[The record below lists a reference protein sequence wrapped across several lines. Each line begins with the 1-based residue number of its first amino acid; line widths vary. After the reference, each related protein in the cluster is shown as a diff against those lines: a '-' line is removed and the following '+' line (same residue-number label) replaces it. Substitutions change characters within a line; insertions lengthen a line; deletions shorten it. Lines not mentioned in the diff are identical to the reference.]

1 MAFSPVV
8 ARAGA
13 HVRVRDLTH
22 VYRVERVLRPALAG
36 VSLEVRPGEFLSII
50 GPSGCGKSTLLRL
63 VAGLLPVQRGEVTI
77 DGAPPRVVQ
86 RAKALGIVF
95 QDPALLPWRTVE
107 ANVRLPLE
115 LHAGRDCAAEE
126 RVAQLLELVGLRSFG
141 RYYPHQL
148 SGGMRQ
154 RVALA
159 RALAT
164 DPPLLLMDEPF
175 AALDDITRT
184 ELRLE
189 LCRITE
195 QARKTVLFVTHSVA
209 EAVLLSDR
217 VVVMSGAPGVIH
229 AVVEIAIPRPRTAD
243 SDTSPAFTE
252 HVRHLRALLW
262 EGFARTSASAFP
274 GRAEARDVV
283 DEGHR

>member
-1 MAFSPVV
+1 MAPSPTT

-13 HVRVRDLTH
+13 RVRVRALSH
-22 VYRVERVLRPALAG
+22 AYRVDGALRPALAD
-36 VSLEVRPGEFLSII
+36 VSLDVQPGEFLSII

-63 VAGLLPVQRGEVTI
+63 VAGLLPVQWGEVTI
-77 DGAPPRVVQ
+77 DGAPPRAAQ

-95 QDPALLPWRTVE
+95 QDPALLPWRTVA

-115 LHAGRDCAAEE
+115 LNSGHGRDADT
-126 RVAQLLELVGLRSFG
+126 RVVQLLDLVGLRGFG
-141 RYYPHQL
+141 HYYPHQL
-148 SGGMRQ
+148 SGGMQQ

-164 DPPLLLMDEPF
+164 DPPLLLMDEPL

-195 QARKTVLFVTHSVA
+195 QTRKTVLFVTHSIG

-217 VVVMSGAPGVIH
+217 VAVMTHAPGAIR
-229 AVVEIAIPRPRTAD
+229 AVVAIDLPRPRAPD
-243 SDTSPAFTE
+243 SDTSPAFVE
-252 HVRHLRALLW
+252 HVRRLRALLW
-262 EGFARTSASAFP
+262 EG
-274 GRAEARDVV
+274 
-283 DEGHR
+283 

>member
-1 MAFSPVV
+1 MALSPTT

-13 HVRVRDLTH
+13 RVRVRDLTH
-22 VYRVERVLRPALAG
+22 AYRVDGTPRPALVG
-36 VSLEVRPGEFLSII
+36 VSLDTRPGEFLSII

-63 VAGLLPVQRGEVTI
+63 VAGLLPVQHGEVTI
-77 DGAPPRVVQ
+77 DGAPPRAAQ
-86 RAKALGIVF
+86 QARALGIVF
-95 QDPALLPWRTVE
+95 QDAALLPWRTVE
-107 ANVRLPLE
+107 ANIRLPLE
-115 LHAGRDCAAEE
+115 LNRAGRTGE
-126 RVAQLLELVGLRSFG
+126 RVAELLDLVGLRGFG

-148 SGGMRQ
+148 SGGMQQ

-175 AALDDITRT
+175 GALDDITRT

-195 QARKTVLFVTHSVA
+195 QTRKTVLFVTHSIG

-217 VVVMSGAPGVIH
+217 VAVMTRAPGTIR
-229 AVVEIAIPRPRTAD
+229 AVVAIDLPRPRAPD
-243 SDTSPAFTE
+243 SDTSPAFVE
-252 HVRHLRALLW
+252 HVRRLRALLW
-262 EGFARTSASAFP
+262 EG
-274 GRAEARDVV
+274 
-283 DEGHR
+283 

>member
-1 MAFSPVV
+1 MALSPTT
-8 ARAGA
+8 ARTGA
-13 HVRVRDLTH
+13 RVRVRDLTH
-22 VYRVERVLRPALAG
+22 AYRVDGTLRPALVG
-36 VSLEVRPGEFLSII
+36 VSLDARPGEFLSII

-63 VAGLLPVQRGEVTI
+63 VAGLLPVQQGEVTI
-77 DGAPPRVVQ
+77 DGAPPRAAQ
-86 RAKALGIVF
+86 RARALGIVF
-95 QDPALLPWRTVE
+95 QDAALLPWRTV
-107 ANVRLPLE
+107 ADNVRLPLE
-115 LHAGRDCAAEE
+115 LIRPGRAGVRAGHTDE
-126 RVAQLLELVGLRSFG
+126 RVAELLDLVGLGGFG

-148 SGGMRQ
+148 SGGMQQ

-195 QARKTVLFVTHSVA
+195 QTGKTVLFVTHSIG

-217 VVVMSGAPGVIH
+217 VAVMTRAPGAIR
-229 AVVEIAIPRPRTAD
+229 AVAEIDLPRPRAPD
-243 SDTSPAFTE
+243 SDTSPAFVE
-252 HVRHLRALLW
+252 HVRRLRALLW
-262 EGFARTSASAFP
+262 EG
-274 GRAEARDVV
+274 
-283 DEGHR
+283 

>member
-1 MAFSPVV
+1 MAPSPTT

-13 HVRVRDLTH
+13 RVRVRALSH
-22 VYRVERVLRPALAG
+22 AYRVDGALRPALAD
-36 VSLEVRPGEFLSII
+36 VSLDVQPGEFLSII

-63 VAGLLPVQRGEVTI
+63 VAGLLPVQWGEVTI
-77 DGAPPRVVQ
+77 DGAPPRAAQ

-115 LHAGRDCAAEE
+115 LNRARRTGE
-126 RVAQLLELVGLRSFG
+126 RVAELLDLVGLRGFG

-148 SGGMRQ
+148 SGGMQQ

-164 DPPLLLMDEPF
+164 DPPLLLMDEPL

-195 QARKTVLFVTHSVA
+195 QTRKTVLFVTHSIG

-217 VVVMSGAPGVIH
+217 VAVMTRAPGVIR
-229 AVVEIAIPRPRTAD
+229 AVVEIDLPRPRGPD
-243 SDTSPAFTE
+243 SDTSPAFVE
-252 HVRHLRALLW
+252 HVRRLRALLW
-262 EGFARTSASAFP
+262 EG
-274 GRAEARDVV
+274 
-283 DEGHR
+283 